1 MNLPRTF
8 SGTKGCNGS
17 HTPSLVAI
25 YLLSPQTQK
34 SRRGANYGFGFRGSR
49 IAAASRGSLHRSLSL
64 ASWIGSDYS
73 AVKRSPGWQS
83 RASQSATSVVNR
95 TALARLFLSTDRL
108 ATVTPTWS
116 ARAASVISR
125 SARSWS
131 RWQTTLCS
139 FTNQIN
145 PSWSSC
151 MEIPRRITTANSTNV
166 STNRN
171 IAI

>member
-1 MNLPRTF
+1 MPRAF
-8 SGTKGCNGS
+8 AGAKSRNGS
-17 HTPSLVAI
+17 HIPLLVAI
-25 YLLSPQTQK
+25 YLLTSQSQK
-34 SRRGANYGFGFRGSR
+34 SRRDANYGFGFRGHH
-49 IAAASRGSLHRSLSL
+49 ITAASHGFLHHSLSL
-64 ASWIGSDYS
+64 TSWVDDGYS
-73 AVKRSPGWQS
+73 AVKRSPGWQPK
-83 RASQSATSVVNR
+83 ASQSATSVVKR
-95 TALARLFLSTDRL
+95 TALARLFLSTERL

-151 MEIPRRITTANSTNV
+151 MEIPRRITTANSTSV
-166 STNRN
+166 SMNRN

>member
-1 MNLPRTF
+1 MNLPRRF
-8 SGTKGCNGS
+8 AGAKGCNRS
-17 HTPSLVAI
+17 YIPSLVAI
-25 YLLSPQTQK
+25 YLRPPQAQK
-34 SRRGANYGFGFRGSR
+34 SRRSANYGFGFRGSR
-49 IAAASRGSLHRSLSL
+49 SAAASRGSLHRSLSL

-73 AVKRSPGWQS
+73 AVKRSPGWQPK
-83 RASQSATSVVNR
+83 ASQSATSVVNR

-131 RWQTTLCS
+131 SWQTTLCS